1 MVFEEKNISVETEV
15 NAKNQTLSGDDAWK
29 LVSNADKVYV
39 ASGKNI
45 IEFVP
50 SHVSKEEMLKKIT
63 GRTGNLRAP
72 ALKRGNDY
80 FIGFNTDL
88 YDRLG

>member
-1 MVFEEKNISVETEV
+1 V
-15 NAKNQTLSGDDAWK
+15 NAKNQTLSGDDAWE
-29 LVSNADKVYV
+29 LVANADKVYV

-45 IEFVP
+45 IEFDP
-50 SHVSKEEMLKKIT
+50 STVSKEEILKKII

-88 YDRLG
+88 YDRLGSPTPQKC